1 MPGETEQIMGRVDGK
16 VAFITG
22 GARGQGR
29 SHAVRLAEEGA
40 DIIAVDMC
48 KPLASAPYGLASP
61 EDLSATARQIEALG
75 RHVATFEADVRD
87 EWALRKAF
95 EAGVSEIGP
104 VDIVIANA
112 GVALFAVDEA
122 HEAWQDTI
130 DINLT
135 GVLNTI
141 ETVMPSMIER
151 GAGGSIV
158 VASSVAGLRGVLG
171 PSRAALGYVASKHGV
186 VGLMRSY
193 ANILAPHL
201 IRVNSVHPSGVET
214 PMITAASMAAFL
226 DANPKIAAGFATPMP
241 IPLLEARDVSNAVLY
256 LVSDDG
262 RYVTGTTLSIDG
274 GRTNKA

>member
-1 MPGETEQIMGRVDGK
+1 MGGFVAQSVAMHEPSLVRKVVLIGTGPGGNPENEPQRYIFFQI
-16 VAFITG
+16 ALQPEYSF
-22 GARGQGR
+22 
-29 SHAVRLAEEGA
+29 
-40 DIIAVDMC
+40 
-48 KPLASAPYGLASP
+48 APEP
-61 EDLSATARQIEALG
+61 
-75 RHVATFEADVRD
+75 DVRD

-95 EAGVSEIGP
+95 EAGVGEIGP

-112 GVALFAVDEA
+112 GVALLAVDEA
-122 HEAWQDTI
+122 HEAWQDTT

-141 ETVMPSMIER
+141 ETVVPSMIER

-158 VASSVAGLRGVLG
+158 VASTVAGLRGVLG

-201 IRVNSVHPSGVET
+201 IRVNSVHPSGVST

-274 GRTNKA
+274 GRTNKV

>member
-1 MPGETEQIMGRVDGK
+1 MPRETEQIMGRVDGK

-29 SHAVRLAEEGA
+29 SHALRLAEEGA

-48 KPLASAPYGLASP
+48 RPLTSARYNLASP
-61 EDLSATARQIEALG
+61 EDLADTAREIGALG
-75 RHVATFEADVRD
+75 RRAATFETDVRD

-95 EAGVSEIGP
+95 EAGVGEIGP

-112 GVALFAVDEA
+112 GVGLFAVDEA
-122 HEAWQDTI
+122 HDAWQDTI

-135 GVLNTI
+135 GVFNTM
-141 ETVMPSMIER
+141 ETVVPSMIER

-158 VASSVAGLRGVLG
+158 LTSSTAGLRGVLG

-193 ANILAPHL
+193 ANILAPHSV
-201 IRVNSVHPSGVET
+201 RVNSVHPSGVET
-214 PMITAASMAAFL
+214 PMLTAASMTAFL
-226 DANPKIAAGFATPMP
+226 EANPQISAGFVTPMP
-241 IPLLEARDVSNAVLY
+241 IGLLDSRDVSNAVLY
-256 LVSDDG
+256 LVSDEG
-262 RYVTGTTLSIDG
+262 RYVTGTTLPIDG
-274 GRTNKA
+274 GRTNKD

>member
-1 MPGETEQIMGRVDGK
+1 MGRLDNK

-22 GARGQGR
+22 AARGQGR
-29 SHAVRLAEEGA
+29 AHALRLAEEGA

-48 KPLASAPYGLASP
+48 TPLASARYDLATS
-61 EDLSATARQIEALG
+61 EDLAVTARGVEALG
-75 RHVATFEADVRD
+75 RRVATFEADVRD
-87 EWALRKAF
+87 DEALRKAF
-95 EAGVSEIGP
+95 ATGVGEIGP

-135 GVLNTI
+135 GVFNTV
-141 ETVMPSMIER
+141 ETAVPSMMER
-151 GAGGSIV
+151 GAGGAIV
-158 VASSVAGLRGVLG
+158 LISSTAGLRGVLG

-193 ANILAPHL
+193 ANNLAPYS
-201 IRVNSVHPSGVET
+201 IRVNSVHPSGVDT
-214 PMITAASMAAFL
+214 HMITCPSMAAFIQ
-226 DANPKIAAGFATPMP
+226 ANPQFVAETTTPMP
-241 IPLLEARDVSNAVLY
+241 VGLLGARDVSNAVLY

-262 RYVTGTTLSIDG
+262 RYVTGTTMSVDAG
-274 GRTNKA
+274 QNNKN